1 MVVGCKTSHHDNFQV
16 VCGKSRYQGVL
27 WSTLRKYCRCSLARV
42 RSGTRSA
49 SHATGV
55 TGTLTP
61 GNDRDHKL
69 KCDLKIIIM
78 IKIYRIACDGP
89 DKEVYCNS
97 KLEKYSDHQFFQ
109 SKEQVSVFHS
119 HLQYVQCRWMKMYF
133 TCKPSNRWFQIL
145 ICVEFLPV
153 SITSIYPPFPGLASP
168 LPYKSRDR
176 ASKRFSVRAQ
186 NLLFMPNTNLW

>member
-1 MVVGCKTSHHDNFQV
+1 MIS
-16 VCGKSRYQGVL
+16 GKSRYQGVL
-27 WSTLRKYCRCSLARV
+27 WSTLRNCCRCSLARV

-97 KLEKYSDHQFFQ
+97 KLEKYSDHQFLTVPF
-109 SKEQVSVFHS
+109 SFAV
-119 HLQYVQCRWMKMYF
+119 C
-133 TCKPSNRWFQIL
+133 T
-145 ICVEFLPV
+145 V
-153 SITSIYPPFPGLASP
+153 SINEDVFYMQAH
-168 LPYKSRDR
+168 
-176 ASKRFSVRAQ
+176 
-186 NLLFMPNTNLW
+186 